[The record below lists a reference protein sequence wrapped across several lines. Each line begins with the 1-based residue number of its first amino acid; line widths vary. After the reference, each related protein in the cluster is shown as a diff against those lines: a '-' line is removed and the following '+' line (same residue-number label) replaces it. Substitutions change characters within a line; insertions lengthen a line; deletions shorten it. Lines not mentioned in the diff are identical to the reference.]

1 MYRPIREHLA
11 ALALGGTALA
21 LVGGICGW
29 FGTDFG
35 YHLWSAWR
43 CARSSC
49 LPSDASW
56 WLRTAGALAGSVAYV
71 GGGLLAGLPLQPAT
85 AEPSPPP
92 TPPGWVERVA
102 AAAAHVGLW
111 LGLPLL
117 AAGVLVLVGSG
128 ATPFLRRHGVAA
140 LRLQLW
146 QLLLLVPTPFLFW
159 LTLGAYTA
167 VALAA
172 LLGGIGYAVVGAV
185 RALHGDERAYPLDWP
200 ARARPIPVAVDP
212 KRRERR
218 ARWALGALVAVAMLR
233 ELVTQLAT

>member
-146 QLLLLVPTPFLFW
+146 QLLLVPTPFLFW
-159 LTLGAYTA
+159 LTLGPTPPSRWRRCSAASATPWLARFGPSTA
-167 VALAA
+167 TSARTRSTGPRALAPSLSPSTRSGA
-172 LLGGIGYAVVGAV
+172 SGARGG
-185 RALHGDERAYPLDWP
+185 RS
-200 ARARPIPVAVDP
+200 ARSSPSPCSGS
-212 KRRERR
+212 
-218 ARWALGALVAVAMLR
+218 W
-233 ELVTQLAT
+233 